1 MYILV
6 PSWCKVSSNAVK
18 SGEKMMRSNAESLMA
33 GAGAIYLYFDT
44 ESMRNIIQSLMK
56 MGYIATL
63 QWGESL
69 FKTNGI

>member
-1 MYILV
+1 
-6 PSWCKVSSNAVK
+6 
-18 SGEKMMRSNAESLMA
+18 MMRSNAESLMA